1 MKNTLKLVSG
11 LVLSLNSTGA
21 FAELIWVPIPP
32 VIIGPPPVVR
42 TGTPTH
48 VMTTGNTL
56 SIALPGQLQYD
67 EFGRVV
73 NKLQRITHFEVVV
86 GPASTDRGCYP
97 ASKADGLRSWTTVNS
112 PWKNLSPTAKVDTY
126 ERKLPGEPKKWTVH
140 QFEVNGGTETPVSQI
155 NIFFPADKRRIVD
168 CHFQVNVTNSDDDN
182 AAAATARSVE
192 SATAKDAPAAAA
204 LAAPASAPAKKGLP
218 RIEEVPSVQEE

>member
-11 LVLSLNSTGA
+11 LILSLVSTGA

-32 VIIGPPPVVR
+32 VVIGPPPVVR
-42 TGTPTH
+42 SGTPTH
-48 VMTTGNTL
+48 VMTTGNIL

-97 ASKADGLRSWTTVNS
+97 ASKADGLRSWTGVQS
-112 PWKNLSPTAKVDTY
+112 PWKNISATTKVDTY

-140 QFEVNGGTETPVSQI
+140 QFEVNGGIETPVSQLD
-155 NIFFPADKRRIVD
+155 IFFPADKRRIVD

-182 AAAATARSVE
+182 AAAATARSADSAPE
-192 SATAKDAPAAAA
+192 SAVAPAAAA
-204 LAAPASAPAKKGLP
+204 LAAPATKAKKGLP
-218 RIEEVPSVQEE
+218 RIEEVPAEIEE

>member
-11 LVLSLNSTGA
+11 LVLSLASSGA

-32 VIIGPPPVVR
+32 VIVGPPPVVR
-42 TGTPTH
+42 PAIPTH

-86 GPASTDRGCYP
+86 GPASTERGCYP
-97 ASKADGLRSWTTVNS
+97 ASKADGLRNWTGVLS
-112 PWKNLSPTAKVDTY
+112 PWKNISATTKVDTY
-126 ERKLPGEPKKWTVH
+126 ERKMPGDSKKWTVH
-140 QFEVNGGTETPVSQI
+140 QFEVNGGTETPVSQL
-155 NIFFPADKRRIVD
+155 NIFFPADKRRIVE

-182 AAAATARSVE
+182 AAAATTRSAE
-192 SATAKDAPAAAA
+192 SATLQAAPAGSA
-204 LAAPASAPAKKGLP
+204 LAAPAAAPAKKGLP
-218 RIEEVPSVQEE
+218 RIEEVPSEQEE